1 MFASF
6 IGEQYMAVFAIL
18 LPYTNPF
25 KYNHYTVSLA
35 HHVIAVWFLKCRLPY
50 RKDFVR
56 FITTVSGKF
65 SSRYVFLFMFNA
77 HAFILFLLYR
87 A

>member
-1 MFASF
+1 
-6 IGEQYMAVFAIL
+6 MAIFAIS

-35 HHVIAVWFLKCRLPY
+35 HHVIAVWFLKCRLPF

-56 FITTVSGKF
+56 FITNVINKNYNFPNFYELKLKTCLG
-65 SSRYVFLFMFNA
+65 LANE
-77 HAFILFLLYR
+77 R
-87 A
+87 ANPV